1 MTYILSLDPAQ
12 VRDWSAMAAIKMHYE
27 DEKKRFLYDLVAMNR
42 KQGLPYDQIVDWVVD
57 TYKKHVFWE
66 KGQPPHFILD
76 STGVG
81 VAVRDMCA
89 ARGLRLKAITITSG
103 ENITRSGPIIHVGKA
118 RLIGKFL
125 GAFDAGK
132 VAVNPA
138 LPIWPKLEREMLTFR
153 AEISAQ
159 GRAKFEA
166 PEGENDDMLFA
177 LAQAVWYGEE
187 ILRGGKL

>member
-12 VRDWSAMAAIKMHYE
+12 VRDWSAISAINMHLAG
-27 DEKKRFLYDLVAMNR
+27 KRFEYDLTAMGR
-42 KQGLPYDQIVDWVVD
+42 KQGLPYDQIVDWAVE
-57 TYKKHVFWE
+57 TYKNKAFWE
-66 KGQPPHFILD
+66 GGQPPHFILD

-81 VAVRDMCA
+81 VAVRDMIA
-89 ARGLRLKAITITSG
+89 VRGVRLKAITITSG
-103 ENITRSGPIIHVGKA
+103 ESITRAGPLIHVGKA

-132 VAVNPA
+132 VRVNPA
-138 LPIWPKLEREMLTFR
+138 LPMWPKLEREMLAFR

-166 PEGENDDMLFA
+166 EPGENDDMLFS
-177 LAQAVWYGEE
+177 LAQGVWFGEE